1 MSLFV
6 GLERNAINFIHNWK
20 FVWKRFKEHL
30 LIYHFTQSWI
40 IWQKYA
46 KMSYRTLNVRLNIHY
61 RICNMQ
67 NINMNFAHT
76 NEFCLLVI
84 SASH

>member
-6 GLERNAINFIHNWK
+6 GVERNSINFIHNWK

-40 IWQKYA
+40 ICQ
-46 KMSYRTLNVRLNIHY
+46 NVL
-61 RICNMQ
+61 
-67 NINMNFAHT
+67 
-76 NEFCLLVI
+76 
-84 SASH
+84 SHIKRAIEYSL